1 MNHSTQLTQTNM
13 FPSATFPSAAGDL
26 YPPLAAGLAAR
37 NAGAARVLANTDDGW
52 TANIIDVVR
61 DLTRTLPELT
71 ADDVRA
77 EALRR
82 GIPEPHHPNAY
93 GAALLNAAHAGLIVG
108 TGRSVRSER
117 RAARGRQLAVW
128 APKRSGG
135 AA

>member
-1 MNHSTQLTQTNM
+1 MSYATQLDLFQSVITRHVA
-13 FPSATFPSAAGDL
+13 AT
-26 YPPLAAGLAAR
+26 AGLAAR
-37 NAGAARVLANTDDGW
+37 TAGAARVLGNTDDGW
-52 TANIIDVVR
+52 TASIIDVVR

-93 GAALLNAAHAGLIVG
+93 GAALLNAARAGYIVG
-108 TGRSVRSER
+108 TGRVVRSGR
-117 RAARGRQLAVW
+117 SAARARQLTVW
-128 APKRSGG
+128 VPKSAGG